1 MYKKLQRKFLW
12 GSALVLFLIII
23 TVICIISFVTIHTVI
38 RQSQVFIDL
47 ILDNEGYLP
56 DRSELAPQHETFL
69 ALNNESINEM
79 RFFSVRF
86 VDGEPQL
93 VSKYIAVLSE
103 SDAINMAKSA
113 LEKNSSTG
121 RLNSGNKRILQYGQ
135 RVLED
140 GSTLV
145 VIADSTSRYGLS
157 RLIIIYMA
165 ALWFVVLILFIIV
178 MSRYSKKLVKPFVE
192 NDEKQ
197 KRFIT
202 NASHELKTPL
212 AVISANNEM
221 SEAISGKTKWTEST
235 RRQVKRLQ
243 TLIEDLVVLARL
255 DEMKEFALTDTDLSA
270 IVTETAEPFRSVIE
284 SSGRQFRC
292 DIASNVHA
300 NTEKRA
306 FQQIT
311 TILLDNAAKYCD
323 ENGIVAV
330 SLSVKGKAAVL
341 TVTNSYAEGKNMDTS
356 RFFERFYRQ
365 DESHHSGKQG
375 FGIGLSMAKEI
386 AERTRGKLNVGYAD
400 ESIVFTMELAA

>member
-23 TVICIISFVTIHTVI
+23 AVICIIFTVTVHTVT

-47 ILDNEGYLP
+47 VLDNEGYLP
-56 DRSELAPQHETFL
+56 DRSEFAPHQKTFL
-69 ALNNESINEM
+69 ALNNESIHEM

-86 VDGEPQL
+86 YNGEPQL
-93 VSKYIAVLSE
+93 VSMHIAELSE
-103 SDAINMAKSA
+103 SDAINMSKSV
-113 LEKNSSTG
+113 LEKDSETG
-121 RLNSGNKRILQYGQ
+121 RLNSGSKRILQYGR

-157 RLIIIYMA
+157 RLIIFYMA
-165 ALWFVVLILFIIV
+165 ALWFVVLVLFIIV
-178 MSRYSKKLVKPFVE
+178 MSRYSKKLVRPFVE

-197 KRFIT
+197 KQFIT

-221 SEAISGKTKWTEST
+221 AEAISGKTKWTEST

-270 IVTETAEPFRSVIE
+270 IVNETAEPFRSVVE
-284 SSGRQFRC
+284 SSGRQFQC
-292 DIASNVHA
+292 NIDPNVHA
-300 NTEKRA
+300 HTEKRA
-306 FQQIT
+306 FQQVT
-311 TILLDNAAKYCD
+311 TILLDNATKYCD
-323 ENGIVAV
+323 KSGTVAV
-330 SLSVKGKAAVL
+330 SLSANGKVAVL
-341 TVTNSYAEGKNMDTS
+341 TVSNSYAEGKNVDTS

-365 DESHHSGKQG
+365 DESHNSGKSG

-386 AERTRGKLNVGYAD
+386 TERMKGKLKVSYSDGVISF
-400 ESIVFTMELAA
+400 SIEI